1 MTQPS
6 FAAIILAA
14 GKGTRMKSATH
25 KVLHKVGG
33 KPMLEYLLDTVN
45 TLNPAQNILVV
56 GSGKEQ
62 LMAAVPDAAFV
73 EQTEQLGTGHAAR
86 IAVDSLPDNFSGDVI
101 ILFGDVPFIPHHV
114 MESMISKGG
123 SEVGNGLTVLG
134 FTPKD
139 AAKYGR
145 LVTSADGKLERIV
158 EYKDASEEERAITL
172 CNSGMMVISGE
183 HAKNWLH
190 RLSNDNAAGEYYL
203 TDLVEF
209 ARNDGMDVAVV
220 EALED
225 DVLGINSR
233 EDLARA
239 EMAMQNKWRKAA
251 LDAGVTMTDPATVYF
266 SHDTQLGNDIT
277 IEPNVFFGP
286 GTVIE
291 NGVTIKAN
299 SHIEGAHVRAGSSIG
314 PFARLRPQADIGA
327 GSKIGNF
334 VEIKKTKLHKGVK
347 VSHLTYLGDAEVGAE
362 ANIGAGTI
370 TCNYDGFL
378 KYKTTIGTGAFIGSN
393 SALVAP
399 VNVGDGAIVGAGSVV
414 TKDIE
419 ADSLAIS
426 RARQRGITGYAAKFR
441 AEKAAEKANQKKGEK

>member
-1 MTQPS
+1 MNTS
-6 FAAIILAA
+6 NFAAIILAA
-14 GKGTRMKSATH
+14 GKGTRMKSSTH

-45 TLNPAQNILVV
+45 QLNPAKNILVV

-62 LMAAVPDAAFV
+62 LMAAVPDASFV

-86 IAVDSLPDNFSGDVI
+86 IAVDSLPDDFGGDI
-101 ILFGDVPFIPHHV
+101 IVLFGDVPFIPLTV
-114 MESMISKGG
+114 MDAMIKKGG

-134 FTPKD
+134 FRPED
-139 AAKYGR
+139 PAKYGR
-145 LVTSADGKLERIV
+145 LVTNSSGKLERIV
-158 EYKDASEEERAITL
+158 EFKDASDEERTIGL
-172 CNSGMMVISGE
+172 CNSGMMLISGV
-183 HAKNWLH
+183 HAKKWLH
-190 RLSNDNAAGEYYL
+190 QLSNDNAAGEYYL

-209 ARNDGMDVAVV
+209 ARNDGLEVAVV
-220 EALED
+220 EASED

-239 EMAMQNKWRKAA
+239 EMAMQKKWRKAA
-251 LDAGVTMTDPATVYF
+251 LDTGVTMTDPNTVYF
-266 SHDTQLGNDIT
+266 SYDTKLGSDIT

-286 GTVIE
+286 GAIIE
-291 NGVTIKAN
+291 DGVTIKAN
-299 SHIEGAHVRAGSSIG
+299 SHIEGAHVRSNSSIG
-314 PFARLRPQADIGA
+314 PFARLRPAADIGE

-334 VEIKKTKLHKGVK
+334 VEIKKTKLHEGVK

-378 KYKTTIGTGAFIGSN
+378 KYKTSIGAGAFIGSN

-399 VNVGDGAIVGAGSVV
+399 VTIGEGAIVGAGSII
-414 TKDIE
+414 TKE
-419 ADSLAIS
+419 VEKDSLAIA
-426 RARQRGITGYAAKFR
+426 RGRQRGISGFAANFR
-441 AEKAAEKANQKKGEK
+441 EEKAAEKAAQKGKK